1 MGRTPFH
8 YAGGKHD
15 GGHMYELLK
24 EAGGDET
31 IKDIVSLQCVNTI
44 KSMLIQLAIFYILSI
59 VSCDDTL
66 QICLSFPVQ
75 VNFLINLA
83 NFRMKINYLCF
94 LRIQSETDDLYVISE
109 WLHTKRLL

>member
-31 IKDIVSLQCVNTI
+31 IKDIVSLQCVNII

-59 VSCDDTL
+59 VSCDNTL
-66 QICLSFPVQ
+66 HQNLSFFPSASK
-75 VNFLINLA
+75 FLNHFSKFQDE
-83 NFRMKINYLCF
+83 NKQFVF
-94 LRIQSETDDLYVISE
+94 S
-109 WLHTKRLL
+109 

>member
-44 KSMLIQLAIFYILSI
+44 KSMLIQLAISYILSI
-59 VSCDDTL
+59 VSCEDTL
-66 QICLSFPVQ
+66 HQNLFFFPSASK
-75 VNFLINLA
+75 FLNQFSKFQDENKL
-83 NFRMKINYLCF
+83 FVF
-94 LRIQSETDDLYVISE
+94 S
-109 WLHTKRLL
+109 